1 MYTFY
6 ILLGLAHEF
15 QNDML
20 VAKLIFHC
28 ARSILRNWLG
38 SEHEFGSAAGAAATG
53 SVEWEPSSSYCN
65 AFVCCVVVSGGFLTL
80 MFAWQHFE

>member
-53 SVEWEPSSSYCN
+53 SVEWSRHRHIVMHLCVLCRLWRISHPD
-65 AFVCCVVVSGGFLTL
+65 VCLATF
-80 MFAWQHFE
+80 